1 MMFDKI
7 KTYPYKQLASQ
18 LNDLRN
24 LGLVFLGI
32 IVLLVS
38 WSGIKVIQTNYQLQK
53 QIAQLEQQVAVA
65 ELENQN
71 LRLKNQYYNTD
82 QFLELAARRQFG
94 KAAPGETLVVVPKE
108 TALKYVTAITTK
120 DDNRNATES
129 EKAWYAK
136 NFQAWID
143 FFLNR
148 QD

>member
-1 MMFDKI
+1 MFDKI
-7 KTYPYKQLASQ
+7 KTYPYKQLVSQ

-38 WSGIKVIQTNYQLQK
+38 WSGVKVIQTNYQLQK

-108 TALKYVTAITTK
+108 TALKYVAAIPTK
-120 DDNRNATES
+120 DDNHNATEP

-136 NFQAWID
+136 NFQA
-143 FFLNR
+143 
-148 QD
+148 